1 VIRTLIVDA
10 DNLFKIGFHGVRE
23 FYHEGQHIGGIF
35 HFLNVLRKVLVEQ
48 EFDKVFVVWD
58 GPNNSVQRKSI
69 YSEYKNNRTS
79 SLTESK
85 RESFYFQKNRVKQ
98 YLEEMFVRQVCLEG
112 CESDDVIA
120 YYCQISPDEH
130 KTIFSSDK
138 DLTQLISDKVEIY
151 SPIHRET
158 YRYGEKIKIG
168 QLQIPTENV
177 VTLKV
182 FLGDKSDNIPGID
195 RLGEKTFIKFFPE
208 ILDTPISV
216 DYIVSRTKEL
226 LSEDNSLTV
235 LNNLI
240 NGKTKTQVLGE
251 NFVKTNISLVD
262 LSSPLLSEENKEE
275 IQSYYSEDIDPEG
288 RGYKN
293 ILRYMEE
300 DGIFKYLPKTNDG
313 WVEFVQPF
321 LKLTRKEKRR
331 TQNLNK
337 L

>member
-1 VIRTLIVDA
+1 MIRTLIVDA

-112 CESDDVIA
+112 CESDDVMA

>member
-1 VIRTLIVDA
+1 MIRTLIVDA

-23 FYHEGQHIGGIF
+23 FYHEGRHIGGIF
-35 HFLNVLRKVLVEQ
+35 HFLNVVRKLLIDQ
-48 EFDKVFVVWD
+48 EYDKVFVVWD
-58 GPNNSVQRKSI
+58 GPNNSIQRKSI
-69 YSEYKNNRTS
+69 YPEYKNNRTS

-85 RESFYFQKNRVKQ
+85 KESFYFQKNRVRQ

-120 YYCQISPDEH
+120 YYCQISDDEN

-138 DLTQLISDKVEIY
+138 DLTQLITDKVMIY
-151 SPIHRET
+151 SPIHKET
-158 YRYGEKIKIG
+158 YRDGEKVKIG
-168 QLQIPTENV
+168 NLYIPIENV

-208 ILDTPISV
+208 ILDKPLSV
-216 DYIVSRTKEL
+216 DYIIERTKEI

-240 NGKTKTQVLGE
+240 NGKTKTQTLGE
-251 NFVKTNISLVD
+251 DFVKTNISLID
-262 LSSPLLSEENKEE
+262 LSRPLLSEENKEE
-275 IQSYYSEDIDPEG
+275 IGNYYSEELDPEE

-293 ILRYMEE
+293 ILRFMEE

-313 WVEFVQPF
+313 WVEFVLPF

-331 TQNLNK
+331 IK
-337 L
+337 KI

>member
-58 GPNNSVQRKSI
+58 GPNNSVKRKSI

-208 ILDTPISV
+208 ILDTVISV

>member
-1 VIRTLIVDA
+1 MIRTLIVDA

-226 LSEDNSLTV
+226 LSEDDSLTV

>member
-195 RLGEKTFIKFFPE
+195 RLGEKTFVKFFPE

-226 LSEDNSLTV
+226 LSEDDSLTV

>member
-1 VIRTLIVDA
+1 MIRTLIVDA

>member
-1 VIRTLIVDA
+1 MIRTLIVDA

-112 CESDDVIA
+112 CESDDVMA

-240 NGKTKTQVLGE
+240 DGKTKTQVLGE

-262 LSSPLLSEENKEE
+262 LSCPLLSEENKEE

>member
-1 VIRTLIVDA
+1 MIRTLIVDA

-35 HFLNVLRKVLVEQ
+35 HFLNVVRKLLVDQ
-48 EFDKVFVVWD
+48 EYDKVFVVWD
-58 GPNNSVQRKSI
+58 GPNNSIQRKAI

-138 DLTQLISDKVEIY
+138 DLTQLISNKVMIY

-158 YRYGEKIKIG
+158 YGYGEKVKIG
-168 QLQIPTENV
+168 QLNIPIENV

-195 RLGEKTFIKFFPE
+195 RLGEKTFVKFFPE
-208 ILDTPISV
+208 ILDKPVSV
-216 DYIVSRTKEL
+216 DYIIERTKEI

-240 NGKTKTQVLGE
+240 NGKTKTQTLGE
-251 NFVKTNISLVD
+251 EFVKTNISLID
-262 LSSPLLSEENKEE
+262 LSQPLLSEENKEE
-275 IQSYYSEDIDPEG
+275 IRSYYSEELDPEE
-288 RGYKN
+288 RGFRN
-293 ILRYMEE
+293 ILKYMEE
-300 DGIFKYLPKTNDG
+300 DGLFKYLPKTNDG

-331 TQNLNK
+331 TQKN
-337 L
+337 

>member
-1 VIRTLIVDA
+1 MIRTLIVDA
-10 DNLFKIGFHGVRE
+10 DNLFKIGFHGLRE
-23 FYHEGQHIGGIF
+23 FYHEGRHIGGIF
-35 HFLNVLRKVLVEQ
+35 HFLNVVRKLLLDQ
-48 EFDKVFVVWD
+48 EYDKVFVVWD
-58 GPNNSVQRKSI
+58 GPNNSIQRKSI
-69 YSEYKNNRTS
+69 YPEYKNNRTS

-85 RESFYFQKNRVKQ
+85 KESFYFQKNRVRQ

-120 YYCQISPDEH
+120 YYCQISDDEN

-138 DLTQLISDKVEIY
+138 DLTQLITNKVMIY
-151 SPIHRET
+151 SPIHKET
-158 YRYGEKIKIG
+158 NRDGEKVKIG
-168 QLQIPTENV
+168 NLYIPIENV

-208 ILDTPISV
+208 ILDKPLSV
-216 DYIVSRTKEL
+216 DYIIERTKEI

-240 NGKTKTQVLGE
+240 NGKTKTQTLGE
-251 NFVKTNISLVD
+251 DFVKTNISLID
-262 LSSPLLSEENKEE
+262 LSRPLLSEENKEE
-275 IQSYYSEDIDPEG
+275 IGNYYSEELDPEE

-293 ILRYMEE
+293 ILRFMEE

-313 WVEFVQPF
+313 WVEFVLPF

-331 TQNLNK
+331 IK
-337 L
+337 KI

>member
-226 LSEDNSLTV
+226 LSEDDSLTV